1 MKQIS
6 METKASIINR
16 YNNGE
21 SVAVLTEATGV
32 ARSTIYG
39 WIRAVQSESA
49 DKTINKKTV
58 NDLERKNIRLSTL
71 IEILQKVF
79 DVENIPTQLRLEE
92 LEKLYGE
99 YNVHNLCD
107 ALMVPRGTFYNHIR
121 RNKRDNAWYAKR
133 RESLREQIQ
142 AIYDDS
148 KQIYGSPKIA
158 AVLKSRGVRVTE
170 GMVRQLMQDMGL
182 ISIRESAK
190 DYYDK
195 EKRKH
200 KNYLNQQFHTT
211 RPNEVWVSDITFF
224 RYNEKNFY
232 ICVVIDL
239 YARKVIGYKIGRKN
253 STQLTKST
261 FKSAYESRQPYG
273 NLIFHTDNGSNYTSK
288 SFRDYLKKLGVTQSF
303 SRPHI
308 PYDNSVMES
317 FFSNMKREE
326 LYRTKYHSEKEFR
339 TAVKDYIRFYNE
351 ERPHSKTKY
360 QTPSQKEAEYF
371 SKQAE
376 NGD

>member
-1 MKQIS
+1 MKRIS
-6 METKASIINR
+6 IETKTDIINR

-21 SVAVLTEATGV
+21 SVAELTKTTGV

-39 WIRAVQSESA
+39 WLKASQSESENKP
-49 DKTINKKTV
+49 DNKKTI
-58 NDLERKNIRLSTL
+58 NDLERKLIRLSTL

-79 DVENIPTQLRLEE
+79 DVENIPTQIRLEE
-92 LEKLYGE
+92 LEKLYGD

-107 ALMVPRGTFYNHIR
+107 ALMVPRGTFYNHIK

-133 RESLREQIQ
+133 RENLREQIQ

-148 KQIYGSPKIA
+148 NQIYGSPKIA

-211 RPNEVWVSDITFF
+211 HPNEVWVSDITFF

-239 YARKVIGYKIGRKN
+239 YARKVIGYKIGSKN

-261 FKSAYESRQPYG
+261 FKLAYESRCPDK
-273 NLIFHTDNGSNYTSK
+273 NLIFHTDNGCNYTSK
-288 SFRDYLKKLGVTQSF
+288 SFRGYLKKLGVTQSF

-308 PYDNSVMES
+308 PYDNSVIES
-317 FFSNMKREE
+317 FFANMKREE
-326 LYRTKYHSEKEFR
+326 LFRTKYRSEKEFR
-339 TAVKDYIRFYNE
+339 TAVKDYLRFYNE
-351 ERPHSKTKY
+351 ERPHSKNRYK
-360 QTPSQKEAEYF
+360 TPSQKEAEYL